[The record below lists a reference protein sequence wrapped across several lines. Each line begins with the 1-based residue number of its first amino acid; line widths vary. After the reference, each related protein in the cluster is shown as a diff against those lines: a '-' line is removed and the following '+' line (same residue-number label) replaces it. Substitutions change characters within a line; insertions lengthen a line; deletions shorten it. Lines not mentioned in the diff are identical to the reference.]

1 MAVEKILAAS
11 NPFVRLELELEAV
24 DVAVVRSHY
33 RRLALAVH
41 PDKCK
46 EPKAKEA
53 FQALS
58 EAFERLSSAVG
69 QAQCLREAGLQAKA
83 AAAAGAKAKVSRS
96 RGSGPEPDGGAPTA
110 EDRKAR
116 WWDTK
121 TWEEFEERLRHR
133 ERAEAALRLRYCSGL
148 RLRFSTKKMREQVRA
163 AERSVEHLDRNCGL
177 AESSLWPPEST
188 QAARDLEEEVQKARQ
203 TEPWPGA
210 ANELLV
216 DYNERLELNDPQMA
230 LQRLLELL
238 THLRAVHRY
247 CLFCGCTYD
256 SAEDMEENCPGI
268 TEEEHEEASSAGLR
282 SSQKSTASTAAPAA
296 QPEDP
301 QEEEDPLEAYMAS
314 VEAEAERQKGKRKR
328 PR

>member
-1 MAVEKILAAS
+1 MAVAKILAAS
-11 NPFVRLELELEAV
+11 NPFARLELEPEAV

-69 QAQCLREAGLQAKA
+69 QAQSLREAGLQAKA
-83 AAAAGAKAKVSRS
+83 AAAKAKVSRR
-96 RGSGPEPDGGAPTA
+96 RGQEPEAEGCFRPPTA
-110 EDRKAR
+110 EERKAR

-177 AESSLWPPEST
+177 AESFLWPPEST
-188 QAARDLEEEVQKARQ
+188 QAARDLEEEVAKARQ

-210 ANELLV
+210 ANELLP
-216 DYNERLELNDPQMA
+216 DYNERSELNDPQMA

-256 SAEDMEENCPGI
+256 SPEDMEENCPGI

-282 SSQKSTASTAAPAA
+282 SSQKAAPAPA

-301 QEEEDPLEAYMAS
+301 QLEEDPLEAYMAS
-314 VEAEAERQKGKRKR
+314 VDAEAERQKGKRKR

>member
-1 MAVEKILAAS
+1 MAVAKILAAA
-11 NPFVRLELELEAV
+11 NPFARLELEPEAV

-46 EPKAKEA
+46 EPQAKEA

-58 EAFERLSSAVG
+58 EAFEKLSSTVG

-83 AAAAGAKAKVSRS
+83 AKAAKVSRAA
-96 RGSGPEPDGGAPTA
+96 RAPGAPGPMGGPPTD
-110 EDRKAR
+110 EERKAR

-133 ERAEAALRLRYCSGL
+133 ERAEAALRLRYEGGL
-148 RLRFSTKKMREQVRA
+148 RLRFSTRKMREHVRA
-163 AERSVEHLDRNCGL
+163 AERSVEHLDRNAGMT
-177 AESSLWPPEST
+177 ESPLWPPEST
-188 QAARDLEEEVQKARQ
+188 QAAREVEEEVAKARQ

-210 ANELLV
+210 ANELLPN
-216 DYNERLELNDPQMA
+216 YNERLELNDPALA

-256 SAEDMEENCPGI
+256 SAKDMDEHCPGI
-268 TEEEHEEASSAGLR
+268 TEEEHEEENIPARDAEEKEAGE
-282 SSQKSTASTAAPAA
+282 AG
-296 QPEDP
+296 
-301 QEEEDPLEAYMAS
+301 EDPLEAYMAS
-314 VEAEAERQKGKRKR
+314 IDAEAEQQRQKGKRKKR
-328 PR
+328 P

>member
-1 MAVEKILAAS
+1 MAVAKILAAS
-11 NPFVRLELELEAV
+11 NPFARLQLELEAV
-24 DVAVVRSHY
+24 DVAIVRSQY

-69 QAQCLREAGLQAKA
+69 QAQCLREAGAKA
-83 AAAAGAKAKVSRS
+83 AKVSK
-96 RGSGPEPDGGAPTA
+96 RGSPGPEPPENGGAPTA

-148 RLRFSTKKMREQVRA
+148 RLRFSTKKMREHVRA
-163 AERSVEHLDRNCGL
+163 AERSVEHLDRNMGL
-177 AESSLWPPEST
+177 AESFLWPPEST
-188 QAARDLEEEVQKARQ
+188 QSARDLEEEVAKARQ

-210 ANELLV
+210 ANELLP
-216 DYNERLELNDPQMA
+216 DYNERPELNDPQMA

-256 SAEDMEENCPGI
+256 STEDMEENCPGV

-282 SSQKSTASTAAPAA
+282 SSQKSTAA
-296 QPEDP
+296 QPEEPED
-301 QEEEDPLEAYMAS
+301 EEEDPLEAYMVS
-314 VEAEAERQKGKRKR
+314 VEAEAERQKKGKRKR